1 DVVTDL
7 LKHAP
12 DLPVAT
18 FDQGDFV
25 PGIGRIL
32 DDADPGR
39 GGAHTL
45 ALVGCDGEATPQSFD
60 GLIAGFAADF
70 DHVSLGH
77 VGGSLHQLVRE
88 RAIVGH
94 EHETFTG
101 VVEPADGIHPTA
113 HAANKTHDRGPFF
126 GIYTLVHNA

>member
-77 VGGSLHQLVRE
+77 VGGGLHHLGRDV
-88 RAIVGH
+88 AILGH
-94 EHETFTG
+94 APARFT
-101 VVEPADGIHPTA
+101 
-113 HAANKTHDRGPFF
+113 
-126 GIYTLVHNA
+126 